1 MTISKVY
8 CVGDSTLDNFYWL
21 IDREGSNLEKANLQ
35 KAYLRR
41 ANLRKARGVPAELL
55 SEVETL
61 YAVKIGS
68 QLKKQ
73 IKKDYPHL
81 LEKP

>member
-1 MTISKVY
+1 
-8 CVGDSTLDNFYWL
+8 
-21 IDREGSNLEKANLQ
+21 
-35 KAYLRR
+35 
-41 ANLRKARGVPAELL
+41 LRKARGVPAELF